1 MRIFDDRLSKY
12 QEIENIVNIINSCV
26 DNQKPVT
33 FSIEGAWGAGKTW
46 TLEKIEAK
54 LKGLDL
60 SKTYTPTE
68 LKRASSDYFII
79 TYNAWEKDYCEEP
92 LIAILLS
99 IINQLNEKL
108 VFFNVLKEGAKELL
122 QKSLFV
128 LEGLLSSLSKRLLGI
143 NIIDTAKTSIKEL
156 KEFKKKG
163 RIATSS
169 TTKAENIEND
179 ILLVVK
185 TLNEISS
192 IIPIV
197 FFVDE
202 LDRCIPIQAIKN
214 LERLHHIF
222 SKINHSVTI
231 ISVYREQLDKSIK
244 EMFGVGIATE
254 EYLRKFIDFKVV
266 LTSGIVDD
274 EVLEKKLEP
283 LSSLFNYC
291 GADKRNSPII
301 NAICKNT
308 NSRDFEN
315 LCTTALLC
323 HKIVNIDTMDLP
335 YCCFEA
341 ELLLQAYRLASEKEL
356 SESSLSPKY
365 LNTAKTPIG
374 KYISEYLKEALSNK
388 QYKENSYW
396 DSKLLNEVSLS
407 DATSVI
413 LYIFDIVHDYK
424 YNWVIKDSE
433 KEQLNKI
440 KTYYMEYK
448 KYYKLI
454 K

>member
-60 SKTYTPTE
+60 SKTYTSTE

-108 VFFNVLKEGAKELL
+108 VFFNALKEGAKELL

-283 LSSLFNYC
+283 LSSLFNCC
-291 GADKRNSPII
+291 GIDKRNSLII

-315 LCTTALLC
+315 IYTTALLC
-323 HKIVNIDTMDLP
+323 HKIVNIDTANLP

-341 ELLLQAYRLASEKEL
+341 ELLLQAYRLSLEKEIGITT
-356 SESSLSPKY
+356 LSPKSM
-365 LNTAKTPIG
+365 NFPKTKIG
-374 KYISEYLKEALSNK
+374 IYVNDYLKKAAENK

-396 DSKLLNEVSLS
+396 DSRLLNEVSLS

>member
-143 NIIDTAKTSIKEL
+143 NIIDTVKTSIKEL

-283 LSSLFNYC
+283 LSSLFNCC
-291 GADKRNSPII
+291 GIDKRNSLII

-315 LCTTALLC
+315 IYTTALLC

-374 KYISEYLKEALSNK
+374 KYISEYLKEASSNK
-388 QYKENSYW
+388 QYKESSIWNA
-396 DSKLLNEVSLS
+396 KLLNKVSLS
-407 DATSVI
+407 DEKSII

-424 YNWVIKDSE
+424 YNWVIEDSE